1 MVGQRPGVR
10 QRSPTGRPDYITS
23 VAGASARSGLST
35 PRIVRISPRL
45 VKGVAMDR
53 AILEQH
59 LLQAESHVTL
69 GEQHI
74 ARQREIVTQLERD
87 GHGSTEARKLLALFV
102 ETQAAHI
109 ADVDRLQRQLADT

>member
-1 MVGQRPGVR
+1 
-10 QRSPTGRPDYITS
+10 
-23 VAGASARSGLST
+23 
-35 PRIVRISPRL
+35 
-45 VKGVAMDR
+45 MDR